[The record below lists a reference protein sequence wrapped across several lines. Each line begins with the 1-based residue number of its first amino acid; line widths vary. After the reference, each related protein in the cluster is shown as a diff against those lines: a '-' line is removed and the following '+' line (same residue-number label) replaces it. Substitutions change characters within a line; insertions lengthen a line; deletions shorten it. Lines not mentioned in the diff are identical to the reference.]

1 MVHGMPQQIITP
13 KNNSNLGY
21 SNMASKNHG
30 AIIQNNNRML
40 DSMIK
45 KQ

>member
-1 MVHGMPQQIITP
+1 MVG
-13 KNNSNLGY
+13 
-21 SNMASKNHG
+21 KNHG

-45 KQ
+45 KQQVNSGRLRG